1 MVNSPLIG
9 WVKIHRRSALMVGVT
24 LLVPLYFFLST
35 LTAVLATRADYAGQ
49 IDSIEPRLARL
60 QGLIE
65 HEDALEQA
73 LAGVQNRVSDYV
85 YPATTDAAGVG
96 AALQAELRGILGD
109 RGFEV
114 TNSQV
119 LPVRKKPRFDYISV
133 KVVARGSLEQ
143 LENSLAELD
152 RFRPLV
158 MVETLDVMP
167 NRTRR
172 RDAPDEQTITVTVT
186 FLTLR
191 TVA

>member
-1 MVNSPLIG
+1 
-9 WVKIHRRSALMVGVT
+9 
-24 LLVPLYFFLST
+24 
-35 LTAVLATRADYAGQ
+35 
-49 IDSIEPRLARL
+49 
-60 QGLIE
+60 
-65 HEDALEQA
+65 
-73 LAGVQNRVSDYV
+73 
-85 YPATTDAAGVG
+85 
-96 AALQAELRGILGD
+96 LQAEMRGILGD
-109 RGFEV
+109 SGFEV

>member
-1 MVNSPLIG
+1 MGEDPSTLGIDGGRNAAG
-9 WVKIHRRSALMVGVT
+9 AAL
-24 LLVPLYFFLST
+24 LFLST

-73 LAGVQNRVSDYV
+73 LAGVQNRVSDHV

-109 RGFEV
+109 SGFEV

-119 LPVRKKPRFDYISV
+119 LPVRRKPRFDYISV